1 MCAVICRMINHKG
14 LLIKSRYRGT
24 KSEFSILI
32 ATLFCP
38 PGKIPGTG
46 NQIYAE
52 ALFAAMSAGFTEF
65 IILPPAIAAQKKA
78 PIPTPLLTPA
88 HGSLHSE
95 VSRIGCF
102 PSGGFC
108 LAHSFFAASSRPRME
123 GFPRG
128 SSRRPLLI
136 TPSIIL

>member
-1 MCAVICRMINHKG
+1 MINHKG
-14 LLIKSRYRGT
+14 LVLKSRYRG
-24 KSEFSILI
+24 KNAVFSTLI

>member
-1 MCAVICRMINHKG
+1 MKA
-14 LLIKSRYRGT
+14 
-24 KSEFSILI
+24 EFSTLI

-38 PGKIPGTG
+38 PRTIPGTG

-52 ALFAAMSAGFTEF
+52 ALFAAMGAGLTEPV
-65 IILPPAIAAQKKA
+65 ILPPAIAAQEKA

-88 HGSLHSE
+88 HGSLHSG
-95 VSRIGCF
+95 VSRLGCF
-102 PSGGFC
+102 PSEGFC
-108 LAHSFFAASSRPRME
+108 WEHSFFAVSSRSRME
-123 GFPRG
+123 DLPWG

>member
-1 MCAVICRMINHKG
+1 MCAVICGMINHKG

-24 KSEFSILI
+24 KAEFSILI
-32 ATLFCP
+32 ATLFCSS
-38 PGKIPGTG
+38 GKIPGTG
-46 NQIYAE
+46 NQICPETLLAT
-52 ALFAAMSAGFTEF
+52 MGAGLTEL

-78 PIPTPLLTPA
+78 PIPTPLLTLA

-102 PSGGFC
+102 SSGGFC
-108 LAHSFFAASSRPRME
+108 LAHSFFAASSRSRME